1 MSYGIF
7 SSVYDILT
15 ENIEYERIAEK
26 ICSLLTRNGIN
37 GGLLLD
43 LGCGTGTLSFLLEK
57 KGYDVIGVDPS
68 QDMLAVALEK
78 KYYEDNSS
86 VMFLRQKAEK
96 LDLYGTID
104 CAVCVLDTINHIY
117 RLEWVTEV
125 FGRIS
130 LFMNMGGIF
139 IFDINT
145 PYKHEKVLGNN
156 TFVYDMDEVYCVWQN
171 TFDKEEMET
180 KIDLD
185 FFIKNED
192 DDLFERYSESF
203 SEYAYKP
210 EDVLFVLEKCG
221 FEILGTYDDYSDNP
235 VNEETQRITIVAK
248 KIKTIFKDELK

>member
-15 ENIEYERIAEK
+15 ENVPYEKIANQ
-26 ICSLLTRNGIN
+26 ICSLLHKNGVD

-43 LGCGTGTLSFLLEK
+43 LGCGTGTLSFLLEN
-57 KGYDVIGVDPS
+57 KGYDVIGVDAS
-68 QDMLAVALEK
+68 EDMLMVANEK
-78 KYYEDNSS
+78 KYEENSNT
-86 VMFLRQKAEK
+86 MFLCQNAEE
-96 LDLYGTID
+96 LDLFGTID
-104 CAVCVLDTINHIY
+104 CAVSVLDTINHIY

-125 FGRIS
+125 FARIS

-145 PYKHEKVLGNN
+145 PYKHEKILGNN
-156 TFVYDMDEVYCVWQN
+156 TFIYDMDEIYCAWQN
-171 TFDKEEMET
+171 SFDKEEMET
-180 KIDLD
+180 KIELD

-203 SEYAYKP
+203 CEYAYNP
-210 EDVLFVLEKCG
+210 QDILNILEKCG
-221 FEILGTYDDYSDNP
+221 FEIINTYDDYSDNP
-235 VNEETQRITIVAK
+235 VNDETQRITVVAK

>member
-15 ENIEYERIAEK
+15 ENVEYERIAEK

-68 QDMLAVALEK
+68 EDMLSVAIEK
-78 KYYEDNSS
+78 KYDENSQAI
-86 VMFLRQKAEK
+86 FLCQSGEK

-104 CAVCVLDTINHIY
+104 CAVSVLDTVNHIPS
-117 RLEWVTEV
+117 TEKIREA
-125 FGRIS
+125 FEKIS
-130 LFMNMGGIF
+130 LFMNMGGVF

-145 PYKHEKVLGNN
+145 PYKHEKILGDN

-171 TFDKEEMET
+171 SYDAQNRKTD
-180 KIDLD
+180 IDLD

-192 DDLFERYSESF
+192 DEAYERYSESF
-203 SEYAYKP
+203 SEYAYSP
-210 EDVLFVLEKCG
+210 AEILSVLEQCG
-221 FEILGTYDDYSDNP
+221 FEIWGTYDDYSDNP
-235 VNEETQRITIVAK
+235 VNEETQRITVVAK